1 MNTIRGWVR
10 IALVLLAG
18 WNVTLRAQELDA
30 NVMVNTDRLE
40 RDQAVEL
47 RTMANDVRTYL
58 NSQRYTGAD
67 WEGDKIPVDVTIWV
81 LGRNGNRFSARV
93 AIVSKRIVNNKP
105 GTGSVMLRVND
116 QQWAFEWNFSPTLSY
131 QTTRY
136 DEFTSVLDFYMLLA
150 IGLDM
155 DTYDDLGGTDAYRQ
169 AQVIAQLGNAAGVEA
184 FRTFYQPGEFTR
196 MALVTELLDL
206 RYQGFRRLLFD
217 YHDAIDQLAQ
227 NRVEGQKALAA
238 VLADLA
244 NFKREKISNRSVIM
258 QAFFDAKHMEIADV
272 FRGVNDET
280 LWANLRFL
288 DPGNT
293 QVYEAARSGR

>member
-1 MNTIRGWVR
+1 MCTLSKWLP
-10 IALVLLAG
+10 IALVVLGA
-18 WNVTLRAQELDA
+18 WNVTLSAQELDA
-30 NVMVNTDRLE
+30 NVMVNTERLE

-47 RTMANDVRTYL
+47 RTMANDVRSYL

-67 WEGDKIPVDVTIWV
+67 WEGEKVPVDVTIWV
-81 LGRNGNRFSARV
+81 LGRSGNRFSARV
-93 AIVSKRIVNNKP
+93 AIVSKRIVANKP
-105 GTGSVMLRVND
+105 GSGSVMMRVND

-155 DTYDDLGGTDAYRQ
+155 DTYDDLGGTDAFRQ
-169 AQVIAQLGNAAGVEA
+169 AQVIAQLGNGAGVEA

-196 MALVTELLDL
+196 MALITELLDL

-217 YHDAIDQLAQ
+217 YHEAVDVISE
-227 NRVEGQKALAA
+227 NRAEGQKALAA
-238 VLADLA
+238 VLGDIA
-244 NFKREKISNRSVIM
+244 NFKRDKVSNRSVIM
-258 QAFFDAKHMEIADV
+258 QAFFDAKHMEIADM
-272 FRGVNDET
+272 FKGIKDES

-293 QVYEAARSGR
+293 QVYEAARTGR